1 MKLLLFITL
10 ILASAYLITSQVASI
25 EEELTNRA
33 NKLIERA
40 NKEAQVLKQ
49 AGREQETVELLK
61 LEKHVQELVK
71 ELKNFNSSTEI
82 GKQTLLTIDRELIR
96 EENRLDEVL
105 DRLEQSGTK
114 NNTSNANNELKIE
127 LLRRAVQLILR
138 ARKQHERFAQL
149 GKPQEANGL
158 YVIEITLLE
167 LEVQLQA
174 IDITNGG
181 SELREIEAQ
190 LLKVENRLDEE
201 LDRLEKI
208 TTV

>member
-71 ELKNFNSSTEI
+71 ELKNLNSSTEI

-149 GKPQEANGL
+149 GKSQEANGL
-158 YVIEITLLE
+158 YVIEISLLE

-174 IDITNGG
+174 IDINNGG
-181 SELREIEAQ
+181 SALREIEAE

-201 LDRLEKI
+201 LDRLEKM